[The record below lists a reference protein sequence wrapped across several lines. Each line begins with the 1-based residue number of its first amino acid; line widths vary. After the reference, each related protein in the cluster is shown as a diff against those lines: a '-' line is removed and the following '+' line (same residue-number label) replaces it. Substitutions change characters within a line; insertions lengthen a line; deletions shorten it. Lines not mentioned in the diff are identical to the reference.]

1 MLLVV
6 VLGLLIAIP
15 LAAVVG
21 STTYGGQRALSDQQ
35 LATRHLATATLI
47 QDAPNPVP
55 ASDGAYLGAGGGA
68 SSGVLARWPVA
79 GGAEKVGT
87 ITAEPGT
94 TAGSQVSVWLSD
106 AGDPVPAPMSASD
119 AATTSVLAGI
129 FAWLVVALGLAAVF
143 WTVRLILDRRRA
155 HRWDREWAHV
165 GGRWARY

>member
-15 LAAVVG
+15 LAAIVG
-21 STTYGGQRALSDQQ
+21 TNTYGGQLALSDQQ
-35 LATRHLATATLI
+35 RATRHLTTATLM

-55 ASDGAYLGAGGGA
+55 ASDGAYLGAASGA

-87 ITAEPGT
+87 ISTEPGT
-94 TAGSQVSVWLSD
+94 TAGSEVPVWLSD

-155 HRWDREWAHV
+155 NRWDREWAHA
-165 GGRWARY
+165 GGRWARF